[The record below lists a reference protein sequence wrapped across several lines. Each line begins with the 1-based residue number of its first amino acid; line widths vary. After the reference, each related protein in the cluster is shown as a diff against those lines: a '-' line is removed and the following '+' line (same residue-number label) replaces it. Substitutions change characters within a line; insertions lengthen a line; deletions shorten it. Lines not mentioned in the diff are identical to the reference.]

1 MFKKIETPIFVL
13 LLLFVLYCAIITG
26 SAWDELYEFSNKKW
40 PSKYGVY
47 NLGDYS
53 PWVVTAGIGVKINLG
68 YFLLRI
74 ESAWDKNPD
83 GFSKP
88 QWYFSLGPDW

>member
-1 MFKKIETPIFVL
+1 MGNIRGHAFVDMG
-13 LLLFVLYCAIITG
+13 A
-26 SAWDELYEFSNKKW
+26 AWDELDEFSNNKW
-40 PSKYGVY
+40 PSKYGSY